1 MATAAAFGIGF
12 TSSAIGAQFN
22 RPKFVKP
29 KTFVNPI
36 RCAGRLEWDPDGILG
51 PRQTGHIARLEFQRR
66 LENDAAAREEFER
79 QVREEKERRRALRES
94 RVIPDTVEGLVEFF
108 LDTEAQEIEFEVAR
122 LRPRL
127 NKEFF
132 DHLQVEL
139 GKLRFSVNKTQD
151 VEDRLIEL
159 ETLQTALQEATEAY
173 DKLQADLVA
182 TRKNLTEIFTSKDVK
197 ATLLDLVERN
207 QLNRPLLTL
216 LDENIATAHSA
227 NQKQAAEYME
237 KLRRLVLKYLTV

>member
-1 MATAAAFGIGF
+1 MAAAFSISF
-12 TSSAIGAQFN
+12 ASSAIRAQFF

-29 KTFVNPI
+29 KTFVAPI
-36 RCAGRLEWDPDGILG
+36 RSAGRIEWDPDGVLG
-51 PRQTGHIARLEFQRR
+51 PPQTGLIARMEFQRR

-108 LDTEAQEIEFEVAR
+108 LDTEAQEIEFEIAR
-122 LRPRL
+122 MRPRL

-132 DHLQVEL
+132 DHLQVEI

-159 ETLQTALQEATEAY
+159 ESVQKALQEATEAY

-182 TRKNLTEIFTSKDVK
+182 TKKNLTEIFTSKDVK

-216 LDENIATAHSA
+216 LDENIATAHRA

-237 KLRRLVLKYLTV
+237 KLRGLVLKYITV

>member
-1 MATAAAFGIGF
+1 MAAAFSISF
-12 TSSAIGAQFN
+12 VSSAIGAQFR
-22 RPKFVKP
+22 RPKFVRP

-36 RCAGRLEWDPDGILG
+36 RAARLEWDPDGILG
-51 PRQTGHIARLEFQRR
+51 PPQTGHIARVEFQRR

-79 QVREEKERRRALRES
+79 QVREEKERRRVLRES

-139 GKLRFSVNKTQD
+139 GKLRFSVNKTQN

-159 ETLQTALQEATEAY
+159 ETLQKALQEATEDY
-173 DKLQADLVA
+173 DKMQADLVA
-182 TRKNLTEIFTSKDVK
+182 AKKNLTEILTSKDVK

-207 QLNRPLLTL
+207 ELNRPLLTL
-216 LDENIATAHSA
+216 LDENIATAHNV
-227 NQKQAAEYME
+227 NQKQVAEYME
-237 KLRRLVLKYLTV
+237 KLRGLVLKYLTV

>member
-1 MATAAAFGIGF
+1 MAAAFGVSF
-12 TSSAIGAQFN
+12 ASSAIGAQFN

-36 RCAGRLEWDPDGILG
+36 RCSGRLEWDPDGLLG
-51 PRQTGHIARLEFQRR
+51 PPQTGHIARLEFKRR

-79 QVREEKERRRALRES
+79 QVREEKERRRVLRES

-108 LDTEAQEIEFEVAR
+108 LDTEAQEIEFEIAR
-122 LRPRL
+122 MRPRL
-127 NKEFF
+127 NKDFF
-132 DHLQVEL
+132 EHLQLEL
-139 GKLRFSVNKTQD
+139 GKLRFSVNKTQE

-159 ETLQTALQEATEAY
+159 EALQKALQEATEAY

-182 TRKNLTEIFTSKDVK
+182 TKKNLTAILTSKDVK

-207 QLNRPLLTL
+207 ELNRPLLTL
-216 LDENIATAHSA
+216 LDENIATAHSV

-237 KLRRLVLKYLTV
+237 KLRGLVLKYLTV